1 MPKDTFSSVS
11 GEVLYLHDDEGQVGH
26 ENFIVTKDLNQ
37 NRTLRAICQIY
48 QENLLRD
55 VTYTV
60 IRRLYLKM
68 RLSDFQLMVLSKG
81 RVGLTVLKI
90 SLSARILQ
98 KKQEGC
104 PKTSSKGTNSIFWRT
119 SSEQ

>member
-11 GEVLYLHDDEGQVGH
+11 GEVLYLHDDQGQVGH

-55 VTYTV
+55 VTYTADQTG
-60 IRRLYLKM
+60 YLKM
-68 RLSDFQLMVLSKG
+68 RLSDFQLMVLS
-81 RVGLTVLKI
+81 RVELV
-90 SLSARILQ
+90 
-98 KKQEGC
+98 
-104 PKTSSKGTNSIFWRT
+104 
-119 SSEQ
+119 